1 MIDNIV
7 TIKDIA
13 LATNFSANTV
23 SRALRDM
30 PDISEGTK
38 QIIRDTAMRMGYRKN
53 ILASALRA
61 SHSYN
66 IGVIVPDI
74 QNPVYGSFYKGIET
88 VCRQHNYTI
97 SLFNSN
103 ESIEDEERAVNTMI
117 SHQVDGAILFP
128 TDKSQQNI
136 SVMQGSGIPFISLA
150 RYIKGENIRLVAGD
164 DDRGGY
170 IACEYLLGK
179 GYTEFIVI
187 SGPHTISSFE
197 DRCQGFARCL
207 EEHGLNKHA
216 ARFIQIAPTWEEAY
230 ALTKNRLG
238 SACRGKAI
246 FALSDFM
253 AMGAIKALRE
263 LELQVPRDA
272 AIMGYDNVMDSNIVS
287 PSLTTV
293 DIRAAELGQISARRL
308 LEIINNPQ
316 KRHEPIRELLEP
328 QLIVRESV

>member
-1 MIDNIV
+1 MSGNIV

-13 LATNFSANTV
+13 LATGFSANTV

-30 PDISEGTK
+30 PDISDDTK
-38 QIIRDTAMRMGYRKN
+38 KIIRESAVRMGYRKN

-61 SHSYN
+61 SRSYN

-88 VCRQHNYTI
+88 VCRQSNYTI

-117 SHQVDGAILFP
+117 SHQMDGVILFP
-128 TDKSQQNI
+128 TNKSKSTMAMLQNN
-136 SVMQGSGIPFISLA
+136 GIPYIALA
-150 RYIKGENIRLVAGD
+150 RYIKGESLPLVAGD
-164 DDRGGY
+164 DERGGY
-170 IACEYLLGK
+170 IAGEHLLSK

-197 DRCQGFARCL
+197 DRYRGFIRCL
-207 EEHGLNKHA
+207 TDHGIDKTQAQL
-216 ARFIQIAPTWEEAY
+216 FQIAPTWEEAY
-230 ALTKNRLG
+230 ALTKRLG
-238 SACRGKAI
+238 TVCHGKAV
-246 FALSDFM
+246 FAFSDFM
-253 AMGAIKALRE
+253 AMGSIKALRE
-263 LELQVPRDA
+263 IGLHVPRDV
-272 AIMGYDNVMDSNIVS
+272 AIMGYDNVEDSNIVN

-293 DIRAAELGQISARRL
+293 DIRATELGQISARRL
-308 LEIINNPQ
+308 LEGIHDPK
-316 KRHEPIRELLEP
+316 KRSEPIRELLEP

>member
-1 MIDNIV
+1 MPGNIV

-13 LATNFSANTV
+13 VSTGFSANTV

-30 PDISEGTK
+30 PDISEDTK
-38 QIIRDTAMRMGYRKN
+38 KIIREAAMRMGYRKN

-88 VCRQHNYTI
+88 VCRQSNYTI

-117 SHQVDGAILFP
+117 SHQVDGVILFP
-128 TDKSQQNI
+128 TDKSQANIAVLQNN
-136 SVMQGSGIPFISLA
+136 GIPCIALA
-150 RYIKGENIRLVAGD
+150 RHITGGNLPLVAGD
-164 DDRGGY
+164 DERGGY
-170 IACEYLLGK
+170 IAGEYLLGK
-179 GYTEFIVI
+179 GYTEFIVV
-187 SGPHTISSFE
+187 SGPYTISSFE
-197 DRCQGFARCL
+197 DRYRGFIRCL
-207 EEHGLNKHA
+207 TEHTISSERVQL
-216 ARFIQIAPTWEEAY
+216 FQIAPTWEDAY
-230 ALTKNRLG
+230 SLVKRLG
-238 SACRGKAI
+238 GACRGKAM
-246 FALSDFM
+246 FAFSDFM

-263 LELQVPRDA
+263 SGLHVPRDV
-272 AIMGYDNVMDSNIVS
+272 AIMGYDNVEDSNIVN

-293 DIRAAELGQISARRL
+293 DIRATELGQISARRL
-308 LEIINNPQ
+308 LARINDP
-316 KRHEPIRELLEP
+316 KESSTPIRELLEP